1 MFHGN
6 SFENEYISR
15 TQTVRIHSSV
25 EVDFTRQL
33 DDRGMI
39 LLLKRRDSF
48 IVIKEAIDYRNQVHL
63 S

>member
-1 MFHGN
+1 MVILLKMNTFR
-6 SFENEYISR
+6 ELKQLEY
-15 TQTVRIHSSV
+15 SSV
-25 EVDFTRQL
+25 EADFTRQL

-48 IVIKEAIDYRNQVHL
+48 IVIKEAIDYRNQVNL